1 MIDTS
6 NPEVELALKVVRQ
19 GASMAQRVLTGMA
32 LRNLTKSDFS
42 PVTVADFASQAMA
55 AHALRAA
62 FPDTPLVGEESAKD
76 LRTEEGAAVRALV
89 AEFVA
94 KVIPEA
100 TEDSVCEWID
110 YGNSEAKGRFWTL
123 DPIDGT
129 KGYLRGGQYAV
140 AFALIDDGAVQV
152 GALSCP
158 NLGDNCQPDMGLGAT
173 ILAKRGEGAWLS
185 VAGEDFTRLRVSDC
199 DDIAKAR
206 VMRSVED
213 SHTNAG
219 QIDAIDKVLGVRAE
233 PVRMDSQAKYAVL
246 AAGGGE
252 MLFRL
257 LNPGREDYRE
267 CIWDQAAGA
276 IILEEAGG
284 TITDL
289 KGLPLDFT
297 RGRKLTANT
306 GVFASNGKLHEAGLK
321 AIAEVCSLGPKVSS
335 S

>member
-1 MIDTS
+1 MINTTA
-6 NPEVELALKVVRQ
+6 PEVELALKVVRQ
-19 GASMAQRVLTGMA
+19 GAAMAQRVLTAMA
-32 LRNLTKSDFS
+32 MRNLTKSDFS
-42 PVTVADFASQAMA
+42 PVTVADFASQALA
-55 AHALRAA
+55 AHALQAA
-62 FPDTPLVGEESAKD
+62 FPDVPLVGEESARELK
-76 LRTEEGAAVRALV
+76 TEAGADIRALV
-89 AEFVA
+89 AEFVSTI
-94 KVIPEA
+94 IPDTSEEA
-100 TEDSVCEWID
+100 VCDLID
-110 YGNSEAKGRFWTL
+110 YGSSEPGDRFWTI

-140 AFALIDDGAVQV
+140 ALALVENGVVQL

-158 NLGDNCQPDMGLGAT
+158 NLGNNCQPDMGLGVT
-173 ILAKRGEGAWLS
+173 IIARRGEGAWLS
-185 VAGEDFTRLRVSDC
+185 VAGEDFTQLKVSDC
-199 DDIAKAR
+199 DDIAQAR

-219 QIDAIDKVLGVRAE
+219 QIDAIDAVLGVKAE
-233 PVRMDSQAKYAVL
+233 PVRMDSQAKYGVL

-289 KGLPLDFT
+289 KGQPLDFT
-297 RGRKLTANT
+297 TGRKLTNNI
-306 GVFASNGKLHEAGLK
+306 GVFASNGKFHDAGLK
-321 AIAEVCSLGPKVSS
+321 AIAEICTFS
-335 S
+335 

>member
-6 NPEVELALKVVRQ
+6 LPEVELALKVVRQ

-32 LRNLTKSDFS
+32 VGNLTKSDFS
-42 PVTVADFASQAMA
+42 PVTVADFASQALA
-55 AHALRAA
+55 AHAMQSAS
-62 FPDTPLVGEESAKD
+62 PGVPLVGEESAKD
-76 LRTEEGAAVRALV
+76 LRTGEGAEMRALV
-89 AEFVA
+89 ADFVS
-94 KVIPEA
+94 KVVPEA
-100 TEDSVCEWID
+100 TEDAVCDWID
-110 YGNSEAKGRFWTL
+110 YGTAEPNGTFWTL

-140 AFALIDDGAVQV
+140 AYALIKDGKVEL

-185 VAGEDFTRLRVSDC
+185 VAGEDFTPLKVSEC
-199 DDIAKAR
+199 DDITQAR

-219 QIDAIDKVLGVRAE
+219 QIDAIDKVLGVKAE

-252 MLFRL
+252 LLFRL
-257 LNPGREDYRE
+257 LNPGREDYKE
-267 CIWDQAAGA
+267 CIWDQAAGS

-289 KGLPLDFT
+289 KGQPLDFT
-297 RGRKLTANT
+297 QGRKLTANT
-306 GVFASNGKLHEAGLK
+306 GVFASNGKFHEAGLK
-321 AIAEVCSLGPKVSS
+321 AIAEVCNFG
-335 S
+335 

>member
-1 MIDTS
+1 
-6 NPEVELALKVVRQ
+6 
-19 GASMAQRVLTGMA
+19 MAQRVLTAMA
-32 LRNLTKSDFS
+32 IRNLTKSDFS
-42 PVTVADFASQAMA
+42 PVTVADFASQALA
-55 AHALRAA
+55 AHALKQA
-62 FPDTPLVGEESAKD
+62 FPDVPLVGEETAAD
-76 LRTEEGAAVRALV
+76 LQTEEGAEMRALV

-100 TEDSVCEWID
+100 TEASVCEWID
-110 YGNSEAKGRFWTL
+110 YGGAEPGDTFWTL

-140 AFALIDDGAVQV
+140 AFALIKDGKVEI

-173 ILAKRGEGAWLS
+173 IVAKRGEGAWLS
-185 VAGEDFTRLRVSDC
+185 VAGEDFTPLKVSEC
-199 DDIAKAR
+199 DDIAQAR

-213 SHTNAG
+213 SHTNSG
-219 QIDAIDKVLGVRAE
+219 QIDAIDKVLGVEAE

-257 LNPGREDYRE
+257 LNPGREDYKE
-267 CIWDQAAGA
+267 CIWDQAAGS

-289 KGLPLDFT
+289 KGQPLDFT
-297 RGRKLTANT
+297 QGRKLTANT
-306 GVFASNGKLHEAGLK
+306 GVFASNGKFHEEGLK
-321 AIAEVCSLGPKVSS
+321 AIAEVCSLD
-335 S
+335 

>member
-1 MIDTS
+1 MINTAT
-6 NPEVELALKVVRQ
+6 PEVELALKIVRQ
-19 GASMAQRVLTGMA
+19 GASMAQRVLTAMA
-32 LRNLTKSDFS
+32 IRNLTKSDFS
-42 PVTVADFASQAMA
+42 PVTVADFASQALA
-55 AHALRAA
+55 AHALKSA
-62 FPDTPLVGEESAKD
+62 FPDVPLVGEESARD
-76 LRTEEGAAVRALV
+76 LRGDEAAAEMRALV
-89 AEFVA
+89 AEFVS

-100 TEDSVCEWID
+100 TESSVCDWID
-110 YGNSEAKGRFWTL
+110 YGNAEPDGTFWTI

-140 AFALIDDGAVQV
+140 AVALIQDGEVQL

-173 ILAKRGEGAWLS
+173 IIAKRGEGAWLS
-185 VAGEDFTRLRVSDC
+185 VAGEDFTPLKVSDC
-199 DDIAKAR
+199 ADIAKAR

-219 QIDAIDKVLGVRAE
+219 QIDAIDKVLGVEAE

-257 LNPGREDYRE
+257 LNPGREDYKE
-267 CIWDQAAGA
+267 CIWDQAAGS

-284 TITDL
+284 KITDL
-289 KGLPLDFT
+289 KGQPLDFT
-297 RGRKLTANT
+297 QGRKLTANT
-306 GVFASNGKLHEAGLK
+306 GVFASNGKFHDAGLK
-321 AIAEVCSLGPKVSS
+321 AIAEVCDLG
-335 S
+335 